1 MPRWVQRHARAALL
15 LAVMLSGAGEVRADS
30 LEHTVAL
37 GETLSAIARRLGV
50 TVEQILALNPELDSD
65 RVRAGQRIAIMALEE
80 RRERV
85 SYTVQPGDTL
95 RRIAQAHAVSLHE
108 LMRWNPAVD
117 PERIRAGRELAIYP
131 KEPESRSESV
141 GSPARGQIVH
151 ARRLPSGMGYAVRA
165 PERAWGTDETVRSV
179 VAAFARARSEHPS
192 APRLWVHD
200 LSLRGGGPIDDHRSH
215 QSGRDVDIAY
225 PQKDCSGRLCGFRRL
240 GPRELDAEVAWTLL
254 QYWLERDLL
263 EAVFI
268 DYRLQAPLYREARAR
283 GASAEQLAR
292 WFQYPRGRSGSLG
305 VIRHF
310 PKHADHMHV
319 RFACDPS
326 DLACKSFRPLLMHA
340 TR

>member
-1 MPRWVQRHARAALL
+1 MLRWVRRPARAALL
-15 LAVMLSGAGEVRADS
+15 LAAVMSGSGEVRADS
-30 LEHTVAL
+30 LEHSVAP
-37 GETLSAIARRLGV
+37 GETLSAIARGHGV
-50 TVEQILALNPELDSD
+50 SVDEILALNPELDPD
-65 RVRAGQRIAIMALEE
+65 RVRAGQRIAIEP
-80 RRERV
+80 RRSRV

-95 RRIAQAHAVSLHE
+95 RHIAQAHAVSLRE
-108 LMRWNPAVD
+108 LTRWNPSID
-117 PERIRAGRELAIYP
+117 PERIRAGRQLTIYP

-151 ARRLPSGMGYAVRA
+151 ARRLPPGMGYAVRE
-165 PERAWGTDETVRSV
+165 PERAWGTDETVRAV

-225 PQKDCSGRLCGFRRL
+225 PQIDCSDRPCGFRRL

-254 QYWLERDLL
+254 RYWLERDLL
-263 EAVFI
+263 EAVFV

-283 GASAEQLAR
+283 GASADQLAR
-292 WFQYPRGRSGSLG
+292 WFQYPRGRSGAHG

-319 RFACDPS
+319 RFACAPS
-326 DLACKSFRPLLMHA
+326 DLACKSLRPLLMHA